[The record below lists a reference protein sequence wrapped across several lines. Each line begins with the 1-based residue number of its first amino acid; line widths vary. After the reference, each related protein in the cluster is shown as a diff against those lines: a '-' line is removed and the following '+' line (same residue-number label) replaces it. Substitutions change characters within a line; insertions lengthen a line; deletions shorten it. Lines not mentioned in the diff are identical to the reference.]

1 MPKEE
6 SFPIP
11 LKCIDVT
18 RTEHTTL
25 DVLQEKRI
33 NDYWNVDVDRTL
45 SDSWRGFAK
54 STLLNGKPFTREK
67 CSPGG
72 DLQKNQATTRPDYL
86 WPEIW
91 TGMSKAGKKK
101 EKQEWAMVK
110 PKLDN
115 ARKLRGIF
123 FVDPEDEEY

>member
-1 MPKEE
+1 MTLKPAMTSGQIEGDFIYRHHIEPRVQLCVPKEE

-18 RTEHTTL
+18 RTEHTSL

-54 STLLNGKPFTREK
+54 STLLNEKLFTR
-67 CSPGG
+67 
-72 DLQKNQATTRPDYL
+72 KNAVQEATYNKSRNYQT
-86 WPEIW
+86 
-91 TGMSKAGKKK
+91 
-101 EKQEWAMVK
+101 
-110 PKLDN
+110 
-115 ARKLRGIF
+115 
-123 FVDPEDEEY
+123 